1 MTRPSIKPITTVPEA
16 SSSRMVR
23 VRLSVYESM
32 GPSVILYLLNEGN
45 DGILR
50 KLTTVMG
57 LLSITSG

>member
-1 MTRPSIKPITTVPEA
+1 MA
-16 SSSRMVR
+16 R

>member
-1 MTRPSIKPITTVPEA
+1 MTQPSIKPITTVPEA
-16 SSSRMVR
+16 SSSRMAR